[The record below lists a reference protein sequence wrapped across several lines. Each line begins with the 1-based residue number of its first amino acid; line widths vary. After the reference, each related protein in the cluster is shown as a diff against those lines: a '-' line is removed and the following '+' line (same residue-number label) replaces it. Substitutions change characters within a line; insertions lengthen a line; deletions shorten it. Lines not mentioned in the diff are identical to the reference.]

1 MLTGY
6 DNRDSK
12 TYLADYGQRTFA
24 ASGHSSLLFF
34 FFKFLDPKQSGSAWE
49 EGPGP
54 LKADS
59 LSE

>member
-1 MLTGY
+1 MLTGH

-24 ASGHSSLLFF
+24 ASATVHCFF